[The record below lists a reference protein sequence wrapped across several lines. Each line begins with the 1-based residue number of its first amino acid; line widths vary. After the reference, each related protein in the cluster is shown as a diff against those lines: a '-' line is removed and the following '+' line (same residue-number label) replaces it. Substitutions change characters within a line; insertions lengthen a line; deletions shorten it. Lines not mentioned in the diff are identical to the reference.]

1 MLLRIFINENQDLLS
16 GKLFQFL
23 REATIGKR
31 PEIELDSSSLKTL
44 NRHSVKIN
52 KVRGMQR
59 EQKPSI
65 FET

>member
-16 GKLFQFL
+16 GKFLQFF
-23 REATIGKR
+23 REATFGKR
-31 PEIELDSSSLKTL
+31 PKIELDRSSLKTL
-44 NRHSVKIN
+44 IRHSVKIN